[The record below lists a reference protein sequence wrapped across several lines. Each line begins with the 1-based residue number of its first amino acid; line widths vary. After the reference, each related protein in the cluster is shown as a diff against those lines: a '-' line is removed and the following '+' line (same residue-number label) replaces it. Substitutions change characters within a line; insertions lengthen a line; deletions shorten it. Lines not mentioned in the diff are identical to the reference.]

1 MFEEQYVRLRAP
13 DLLSGDYAFES
24 FDPMDGSSAGPGVAV
39 ETLTLNPRERRD
51 VQRDPRTTALA
62 PAMPMKLIEPV
73 AAEAEP
79 EAAAAPIAWGVAAV
93 RAPDSPYD
101 GQGIT
106 VAVLDTGIDPTH
118 PAFAGIDLVRRNF
131 TEESDDDLN
140 GHGTHCAGT
149 IFGQDVD
156 GQRIGIARHV
166 RRAVIGKV
174 LGVGGDSSLT
184 IVEAIQWALAEGAQ
198 VISMSLGIDFPGYVD
213 RLVKLGFDVL
223 PATSRALEGYRANI
237 NLFSRLADL
246 IAARRLVGAGA
257 LLIAAAGNE
266 SDRPR
271 YEIAVAPPA
280 AGTGIVAVGALGQMG
295 RGLDVASFSNSGVS
309 IAAPGVA
316 IRSAVPRGGL
326 RAMSGTSMAAPHV
339 AGVAALWA
347 QKQLEEDGAIDD
359 ELLKS
364 RLLASGT
371 RARLAPEIDPDD
383 IGAGLVQAPLG

>member
-280 AGTGIVAVGALGQMG
+280 AGTGIVAVGALGQTG